1 MKNVIRPYN
10 NLTLIVIYKVASGSD
25 IMPCINIDT
34 GLGVTL

>member
-10 NLTLIVIYKVASGSD
+10 NLTIIVIYEVASGSD
-25 IMPCINIDT
+25 ITPCIKIDT